1 MGMYRVE
8 ARRVTGGWQLHV
20 RGAEME
26 PVWTKG
32 LHGALDVAR
41 KAISQATGEPADAV
55 SVAMNFDL
63 GPELSA
69 AVRSAVQATVD
80 ARKAQMRAAAR
91 LRETARRLREAGL
104 TGRDVAQVLGV
115 SPQRVSQLLGRPAG
129 GDAAARHPATDDAPP
144 PRRRSAGE

>member
-1 MGMYRVE
+1 MDMYRVI

-20 RGAEME
+20 RDTDME

-41 KAISQATGEPADAV
+41 QAISQATNEPPDSV
-55 SVAMNFDL
+55 QVAMSFDL
-63 GPELSA
+63 GPELSP

-80 ARKAQMRAAAR
+80 AHKAQVRAAAQ

-104 TGRDVAQVLGV
+104 TGRDMAQVLGV
-115 SPQRVSQLLGRPAG
+115 SPQRVSQLLSRPAG
-129 GDAAARHPATDDAPP
+129 DDA
-144 PRRRSAGE
+144 SDG